1 MGKITPP
8 RRSGLDLIYRQIREL
23 YVSQIARWGQ
33 SRRRAQA
40 SFDRTPSPEN
50 RIHPLSQ
57 AAVLARFYCIQY
69 IHICMVDRTSSVQI
83 TKQMKGVYFSYIAE
97 RSTNIHSIAAAAIE
111 ALSACFHQD
120 RACPRCFKWSNTHA
134 LVKLA

>member
-1 MGKITPP
+1 MSPRLLDGGRAGAAHRPLLTAPP
-8 RRSGLDLIYRQIREL
+8 RQKTGFTHCPRPRSWLGFT
-23 YVSQIARWGQ
+23 
-33 SRRRAQA
+33 A
-40 SFDRTPSPEN
+40 SNT
-50 RIHPLSQ
+50 
-57 AAVLARFYCIQY
+57 YTY
-69 IHICMVDRTSSVQI
+69 MVDRTSSVQI